1 MNKKTS
7 LLLVLPLLVACTPNI
22 VDRDFEKEEREYIKV
37 HGELA
42 KKDPLYGAPTSHKVE
57 SAREDGVVI
66 TLFKGKDVK
75 EGGLDLQQWHAMV
88 RNENDEPK
96 CVNIAWRLMDFQM
109 ITEYAEYIYL
119 KPYEEKVDYALMK
132 QKVWELDGVRLVLPA
147 SGYVAAMDVREPS
160 EKNNCVYETEIIE
173 EK

>member
-1 MNKKTS
+1 MYKKI
-7 LLLVLPLLVACTPNI
+7 LLILPLLIGCTPNI
-22 VDRDFEKEEREYIKV
+22 VDRDFEKEEREYIKL

-42 KKDPLYGAPTSHKVE
+42 KKDPLYGAPTPHKVE

-75 EGGLDLQQWHAMV
+75 EGGLQLQQWYAMV

-96 CVNIAWRLMDFQM
+96 CVNIAWKLMDFQM
-109 ITEYAEYIYL
+109 VTEYAEYIYL
-119 KPYEEKVDYALMK
+119 KPYEEKTDYAIMK

-147 SGYVAAMDVREPS
+147 SGYVAAMDIKEPS
-160 EKNNCVYETEIIE
+160 EKNTCEFETEIE